1 MTITLGKATGLVCVR
16 TDIRRGFVLMLL
28 GWTISYV
35 HFLEDH
41 IGIAWSRTLEIG
53 ECRYWLTEDWKVWA
67 KKDKSGLKFLLRS
80 ARSD

>member
-16 TDIRRGFVLMLL
+16 TDIRRGFVLMLW

-41 IGIAWSRTLEIG
+41 IGIAWSRTFEIG
-53 ECRYWLTEDWKVWA
+53 KRRYWLTENWKVWA
-67 KKDKSGLKFLLRS
+67 KKNKNELKFMLNR
-80 ARSD
+80 AE